1 MKRNLLLHILLL
13 LSFLSAA
20 QVGINTDTP
29 DDGSALQIDSTTGG
43 LVPPRMNTSQM
54 LSIPTPLEGSIVFNT
69 TESVL
74 FIFKNGSWESNKN
87 NSSVVLNR
95 SFAGSETIP
104 SNSIFN
110 SLPIGASTSEIVKTD
125 TADFT
130 VNGDGSITV
139 LKSGVY
145 QISGGISIRNMSAG
159 THKYIL
165 AAFINGTRSGYL
177 SRGYTTLPSS
187 DYWGTSGTVTL
198 KLNANQTITVEF
210 WLNSGSTETLD
221 FCNISIVK
229 LN

>member
-1 MKRNLLLHILLL
+1 MKRNILLHILLL
-13 LSFLSAA
+13 MSFLSAA

-29 DDGSALQIDSTTGG
+29 DDGSALQIESTTGG

-54 LSIPTPLEGSIVFNT
+54 LSIPTPLEGSIIFNT
-69 TESVL
+69 TESAL
-74 FIFKNGSWESNKN
+74 FIFNNGSWESKKN

-95 SFAGSETIP
+95 NFAGSETIP
-104 SNSIFN
+104 SNGTFN
-110 SLPIGASTSEIVKTD
+110 NLPIGASTSEIVETD

-130 VNGDGSITV
+130 INGDSSITV
-139 LKSGVY
+139 LKNGIY
-145 QISGGISIRNMSAG
+145 QISGGISIRSMTAG

-165 AAFINGTRSGYL
+165 AAFINGSRSGYL

-210 WLNSGSTETLD
+210 WLNSGSTENLD

>member
-1 MKRNLLLHILLL
+1 MKRNILVHILLL
-13 LSFLSAA
+13 MSFLSAA

-29 DDGSALQIDSTTGG
+29 DDGSALQIESTTGG
-43 LVPPRMNTSQM
+43 LAPPRMNTSQM
-54 LSIPTPLEGSIVFNT
+54 LSIPTPLEGSIIFN
-69 TESVL
+69 
-74 FIFKNGSWESNKN
+74 NGSWESKKN

-95 SFAGSETIP
+95 NFAGSETIP
-104 SNSIFN
+104 SNGTFN
-110 SLPIGASTSEIVKTD
+110 NLPIGASTSEIVETD

-130 VNGDGSITV
+130 INGDSSITI
-139 LKSGVY
+139 LKSGIY
-145 QISGGISIRNMSAG
+145 QISGGISIRSMTAG

-165 AAFINGTRSGYL
+165 AAFINGSRSGYL

-210 WLNSGSTETLD
+210 WLNSGSTENLD